1 MVLKFK
7 IICTYT
13 DDPFSASYFKCKQF
27 KVKNCAGHKEYV
39 DFICE
44 SGKLVISAVLV
55 AYEKANDFCA
65 SAPLNA
71 NAVSY
76 GEFLKETDKICARL
90 GWPSAVMGVGA

>member
-27 KVKNCAGHKEYV
+27 KVKNRTEHEKYV
-39 DFICE
+39 NFICDPT
-44 SGKLVISAVLV
+44 KTVIGSFVV
-55 AYEKANDFCA
+55 AYNEANDFCA
-65 SAPLNA
+65 SAPLNV

-76 GEFLKETDKICARL
+76 EEFLEKTDKICARL